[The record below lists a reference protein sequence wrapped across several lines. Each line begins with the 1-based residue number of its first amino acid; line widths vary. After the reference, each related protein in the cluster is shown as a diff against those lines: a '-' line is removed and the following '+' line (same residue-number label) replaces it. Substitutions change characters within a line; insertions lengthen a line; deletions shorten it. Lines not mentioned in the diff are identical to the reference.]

1 MSRLA
6 MSILFVIVSVLL
18 FAGCAFFAY
27 YTVRLLYVNLT
38 AANISPH
45 RQSGMYIGAV
55 AFPIISLAF
64 GCFSYRSAKAA
75 LTNARATRTD
85 RRNSIE

>member
-1 MSRLA
+1 MRRLA
-6 MSILFVIVSVLL
+6 RSILFAIVSVLL

-38 AANISPH
+38 AGNISQH

-55 AFPIISLAF
+55 AFPIISMTF
-64 GCFSYRSAKAA
+64 GWLSYRAAKAA
-75 LTNARATRTD
+75 LINARATRTD
-85 RRNSIE
+85 QPHSIE